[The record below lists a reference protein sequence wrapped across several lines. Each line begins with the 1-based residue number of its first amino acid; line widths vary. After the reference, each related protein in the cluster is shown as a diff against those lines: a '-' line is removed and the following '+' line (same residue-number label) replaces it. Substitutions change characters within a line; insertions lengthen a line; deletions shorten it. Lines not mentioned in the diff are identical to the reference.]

1 MCWILNKTFLSL
13 HYNQNKNSTMKILT
27 KAIENAFNKQGATGD
42 KSMSEIKIVM
52 KLFGGGAFTWYLYEK
67 LDDDI
72 YMAFVNLGDNEMA
85 ECGTVSMSE
94 LMAIKFPPFGLG
106 IERDMYFE
114 PLSMTLED
122 VYNKVKAGGH
132 V

>member
-1 MCWILNKTFLSL
+1 
-13 HYNQNKNSTMKILT
+13 MKILT
-27 KAIENAFNKQGATGD
+27 KAVEKAFTKQGDTSQ

-52 KLFGGGAFTWYLYEK
+52 KLFNPCGAGTWYLYEHIE
-67 LDDDI
+67 DDI
-72 YMAFVNLGDNEMA
+72 YMCFANLGDIECA

-94 LMAIKFPPFGLG
+94 LMSVRLPFGLK
-106 IERDMYFE
+106 IERDMHFE

-122 VYNKVKAGGH
+122 VINKVKAGKH

>member
-1 MCWILNKTFLSL
+1 
-13 HYNQNKNSTMKILT
+13 MKILT
-27 KAIENAFNKQGATGD
+27 KAVEKAFAKQGDTSQ

-52 KLFGGGAFTWYLYEK
+52 KLFNPCGAGTWYLYEHIE
-67 LDDDI
+67 DDI
-72 YMAFVNLGDNEMA
+72 YMCFANLGDIECA

-94 LMAIKFPPFGLG
+94 LMSVRLPFGLK
-106 IERDMYFE
+106 IERDMHFE

-122 VYNKVKAGGH
+122 VINKVKAGKH